1 MNDERQRINE
11 IDEQIARLLQ
21 ERAEMAHAIGRI
33 KAEQDRPAYDP
44 AREAEILR
52 RMSETEGPLSGAALQ
67 SVFTEI
73 ISACRALEQPVHVA
87 FLGPENTF
95 SHQVVRK
102 RFGSQAVAVPMP
114 TVSEIF
120 RAVEA
125 EQAGAGVVPVEN
137 STGGV
142 IPETLDCLL
151 DTGLSICAEAHIPVH
166 ICLLAPGT
174 LAQVRTLYTH
184 PQPLAQTRA
193 WLREHLPAVEVK
205 IVSSTVVAAQ
215 EAAVDPT
222 GAALATAE
230 AGEAA
235 GVQVLA
241 ENIEDVPSNRTRFF
255 VIAPQ
260 DARPT
265 GRDKTSMVFATAH
278 RAGSLHEALG
288 VLSAH
293 GLNLTL
299 IQSRP
304 MRGQPWQYVFFMD
317 FEGHREE
324 EAVQMALEELQ
335 GHCSLLKVLGS
346 YPAETI
352 VDNR

>member
-1 MNDERQRINE
+1 MNDQRLRINE
-11 IDEQIARLLQ
+11 IDEQVARLVQ
-21 ERAEMAHAIGRI
+21 ERAELARAIGRI
-33 KAEQDRPAYDP
+33 KAAQNRPAYDP

-52 RMSETEGPLSGAALQ
+52 RVGATEGPLSGTALQ
-67 SVFTEI
+67 GVFTEI
-73 ISACRALEQPVHVA
+73 ISACRALEQPVRVA

-95 SHQVVRK
+95 SHLAVRK

-114 TVSEIF
+114 TVAEIF

-142 IPETLDCLL
+142 IPETLDCLFES
-151 DTGLSICAEAHIPVH
+151 GLSICAEAHIPVH
-166 ICLLAPGT
+166 LCLLAPGT
-174 LAQVRTLYTH
+174 LDQVRKLYTH

-193 WLREHLPAVEVK
+193 WLREHLPTVEVE
-205 IVSSTVVAAQ
+205 IVSSTVIAAR
-215 EAAVDPT
+215 EAAADPA
-222 GAALATAE
+222 GAALANAE

-235 GVQVLA
+235 GLALLA

-278 RAGSLHEALG
+278 RAGSLYEALG
-288 VLSAH
+288 ALSAH

-304 MRGQPWQYVFFMD
+304 MRGQPWQYVFFVD

-324 EAVQMALEELQ
+324 AEVQVALGELQ
-335 GHCSLLKVLGS
+335 EHCSLLRVLGS
-346 YPAETI
+346 YPVEGA
-352 VDNR
+352 

>member
-1 MNDERQRINE
+1 MNEERERINE
-11 IDEQIARLLQ
+11 IDEQVARLLQ
-21 ERAEMAHAIGRI
+21 QRAALAQAIGRI
-33 KAEQDRPAYDP
+33 KSQQDRPAYDP
-44 AREAEILR
+44 AREAEVLR
-52 RMSETEGPLSGAALQ
+52 RIGETEGPLPAPVLQ

-73 ISACRALEQPVHVA
+73 ISACRALEQPVRVA

-95 SHQVVRK
+95 SHLAVRK
-102 RFGSQAVAVPMP
+102 RFGSHAVAVPLP
-114 TVSEIF
+114 TITEIF

-125 EQAGAGVVPVEN
+125 EQAHAGVVPVEN

-166 ICLLAPGT
+166 LCLLARGE
-174 LAQVRTLYTH
+174 LEQVRTLYTH

-193 WLREHLPAVEVK
+193 WLREHLPAAEVK
-205 IVSSTVVAAQ
+205 TVSSTVVAAQ
-215 EAAVDPT
+215 QAAEDPT

-235 GVQVLA
+235 GLRVLA

-255 VIAPQ
+255 VIAPR
-260 DARPT
+260 DARAT

-278 RAGSLHEALG
+278 RADSLYEALG
-288 VLSAH
+288 ALAAH

-304 MRGQPWQYVFFMD
+304 MRGQPWQYVFFVD

-324 EAVQMALEELQ
+324 EPVRVALRELQ
-335 GHCSLLKVLGS
+335 EHCSLLKVLGS
-346 YPAETI
+346 YPVEGEE
-352 VDNR
+352 R